1 MRTARPARFRPALAT
16 KTFVAAAILSLGLL
30 AATPLPAQAPDWV
43 TRFVPAPGETGFLIP
58 ENPVLAANAQG
69 QIYFV
74 ATVGPDLNNQ
84 ALVLMKLD
92 IDGSLVWSRT
102 WSAVGTFGS
111 RRLTLDANENVY
123 IASNVRVAGGTSDD
137 IALLKYSP
145 SGTLLW
151 AQVWDSANHGDERV
165 WDMVVDGAGNAY
177 LGGYS
182 GEVPSGQARRWT
194 VLKYDANGLLKWEKE
209 HATDKSVTGVDGLGL
224 DASGAYLYA
233 AGTVFTSQSARDD
246 IHLVK
251 YKTSDGSEVWTSI
264 YNGPASGVDLAGK
277 LLVHS
282 SGDVW
287 MAGSSQGLNTGYD
300 LVTLRFASDGTLLNA
315 PRFSGSAHS
324 NDFPLGLASDQYGNV
339 YVAGTARSTVGGKDL
354 VVMKYNQYAVG
365 QWDRIWDGPTHMDEE
380 ISGMVVGNNGTVYL
394 TGSTLRA
401 DNRSDAVTIRYDA
414 AGGLIWSAIYD
425 GPPGGMDYG
434 RSVVLGQYARPV
446 VAVQSGQTSQGVA
459 LPADLVVI
467 RYLNNLL
474 REDFEQ
480 GDLSRW
486 SWVFGTP

>member
-1 MRTARPARFRPALAT
+1 
-16 KTFVAAAILSLGLL
+16 
-30 AATPLPAQAPDWV
+30 
-43 TRFVPAPGETGFLIP
+43 
-58 ENPVLAANAQG
+58 
-69 QIYFV
+69 
-74 ATVGPDLNNQ
+74 
-84 ALVLMKLD
+84 
-92 IDGSLVWSRT
+92 
-102 WSAVGTFGS
+102 
-111 RRLTLDANENVY
+111 
-123 IASNVRVAGGTSDD
+123 
-137 IALLKYSP
+137 
-145 SGTLLW
+145 
-151 AQVWDSANHGDERV
+151 
-165 WDMVVDGAGNAY
+165 MVVDGAGNAY

-182 GEVPSGQARRWT
+182 GEGPSGQERRWT

-209 HATDKSVTGVDGLGL
+209 HATDKSVTGVEGLGL
-224 DASGAYLYA
+224 DASGTYLYA
-233 AGTVFTSQSARDD
+233 AGTVFTSSSARDD

-277 LLVHS
+277 LLVHP

-315 PRFSGSAHS
+315 PRFNGSANA
-324 NDFPLGLASDQYGNV
+324 NDFPLGLASDQSGNV

-401 DNRSDAVTIRYDA
+401 DNRSDAVTVRYDA